1 MNSLKHLIQRCH
13 ERHEKPLRQRK
24 TVVTPALYNKGSP
37 YLLTTYCAQRY
48 PVLLADLEQAN
59 ISFMPIGQAPDND
72 RGPRTLGGERFLQR
86 QGIRDWEMRR
96 WHASWGIQIYTG
108 IPSELDGARW
118 HDFNFSYKAL
128 CDAPDAVLTCLEVL
142 IDAVPNPLLT
152 LSNSGGLR
160 FSCRVP
166 DYLHPNNKEAKY
178 YIYKH
183 ASTAENLHKRDVYL
197 RVLGKEGHNRWDA
210 RNEILLGNLLE
221 PPIIAKEVVFA
232 PIDALR
238 AVLHEPISEK
248 IKLVELVPVIPLSLG
263 SHNLDLAKEAL
274 MDRGFSYLRQE
285 NVSHLW
291 RPPNSEIDDRHIL
304 LWENE
309 GTVWLRASA
318 PDIGLPTV
326 STPIT
331 DIWDDTGII
340 ALKPLAGMSISNKM
354 LTVQKG
360 KLSPL
365 AIKRPS
371 PMLHK
376 SEQKDKVYETLE
388 KNGVEVQNIFDRT
401 DHIFGL
407 IADTGSEKHY
417 EAVSYVS
424 KGSATCVNMP
434 TYKHAEKLETR
445 YQNRNVPLSKR

>member
-37 YLLTTYCAQRY
+37 YLFTTYCAQRY
-48 PVLLADLEQAN
+48 PVLLVDLEQAN

-72 RGPRTLGGERFLQR
+72 RGPRTLGGERFLKRQR
-86 QGIRDWEMRR
+86 IRDWGMRR

-128 CDAPDAVLTCLEVL
+128 CDAPDAVLTCLEAL

-152 LSNSGGLR
+152 MSKSGGLR

-183 ASTAENLHKRDVYL
+183 ASTAENPHKRDVYL
-197 RVLGKEGHNRWDA
+197 RVRGKEGHNRWDA

-238 AVLHEPISEK
+238 AVLHEPVSEK
-248 IKLVELVPVIPLSLG
+248 IKLVKFVPAVPISLG
-263 SHNLDLAKEAL
+263 SYNLDLAKEAL
-274 MDRGFSYLRQE
+274 MNRGFSYLRQE

-331 DIWDDTGII
+331 DIWDNTGII
-340 ALKPLAGMSISNKM
+340 ALKPLAGISISNKI

-376 SEQKDKVYETLE
+376 SQQKDKVYETLE
-388 KNGVEVQNIFDRT
+388 KNGVEIQNIFERT
-401 DHIFGL
+401 DSIIGL
-407 IADTGSEKHY
+407 IADTRSKKHY

-434 TYKHAEKLETR
+434 TYRHAEKLETR
-445 YQNRNVPLSKR
+445 YQNRNIPLSQR